1 MNTKL
6 TIEIDAPVFTVFRWV
21 VHPTCVVQWLN
32 HLSNF
37 EILNDD
43 DPGVGAKFIQSWD
56 DDGDNSSI
64 SGTIT
69 EFIKDERYCI
79 HLDGKGFQVDVEY
92 RFKDIDGRTRLMQK
106 TTFDYK
112 GIMKMIEKVV
122 GGKIRRSYEDEAKR
136 NLARLMDLCEE
147 DAAKEA

>member
-6 TIEIDAPVFTVFRWV
+6 TVEIDAPTEVVFRWV
-21 VHPTCVVQWLN
+21 VQPECVVQWLN

-37 EILNDD
+37 EFLNDAE
-43 DPGVGAKFIQSWD
+43 PGVGAKFLQTWD
-56 DDGDNSSI
+56 DDGDNSEI
-64 SGTIT
+64 GGTVSEYI
-69 EFIKDERYCI
+69 ENERYVI
-79 HLDGKGFQVDVEY
+79 HLIGKGFQVDVEY
-92 RFKDIDGRTRLMQK
+92 RFKDIEGRTRLLQK

-136 NLARLMDLCEE
+136 NLGKLIDLCEA
-147 DAAKEA
+147 DTGD

>member
-6 TIEIDAPVFTVFRWV
+6 TVEIEASVETVFHWV
-21 VHPTCVVQWLN
+21 VDPECVVQWLN
-32 HLSNF
+32 HLADF
-37 EILNDD
+37 DFLDD
-43 DPGVGAKFIQSWD
+43 ASAGVGAKFLQSWD
-56 DDGDNSSI
+56 DDGDNSQI

-69 EFIKDERYCI
+69 EYIENERYCI
-79 HLDGKGFQVDVEY
+79 HLIGKGFQVDVEY
-92 RFKDIDGRTRLMQK
+92 RFKDIEGRTRLMQK

-136 NLARLMDLCEE
+136 NLARLMELCENE
-147 DAAKEA
+147 VEA